1 MMSDTD
7 VGAYAILND
16 RVNAVD
22 NLKNKNITLE
32 FSNKDVLLTK
42 LYISQVL

>member
-1 MMSDTD
+1 MSDTD
-7 VGAYAILND
+7 IRGYAILNN
-16 RVNAVD
+16 RVSSFD

-32 FSNKDVLLTK
+32 FSNKDELLTK